1 MRTKL
6 ARTLLIVLGLLVI
19 VVVVMV
25 WKTMPNTVWADGFSL
40 GAFQKIR
47 VGDPES
53 VVIQAIGKPLA
64 RFSEEEPEQWCF
76 GDATHTSGPESSWLD
91 RLRGRPDEADCFYLK
106 QGVVQ
111 GVRRGNS
118 TSLDA
123 LIGKTTDELEKVLGK
138 PAFTVPEGTNVLLR
152 YSAPKQPTDGYEVFL
167 VVLDHDGVVR
177 GTQRYFYRD

>member
-25 WKTMPNTVWADGFSL
+25 WKTMPNTVRADGFSL

-53 VVIQAIGKPLA
+53 TVIQELGRPLA
-64 RFSEEEPEQWCF
+64 TFSEEHPEQWCF
-76 GDATHTSGPESSWLD
+76 GEATHTAGPESSWLN
-91 RLRGRPDEADCFYLK
+91 RVRGHPDEADCFFLK

-111 GVRRGNS
+111 GVRRGAAE
-118 TSLDA
+118 SLDA
-123 LIGKTTDELEKVLGK
+123 LIGKTTDELEKALGK
-138 PAFTVPEGTNVLLR
+138 PTYTVPEGTNLLLR
-152 YSAPKQPTDGYEVFL
+152 YSAPKQPTDAYEVFL
-167 VVLDHDGVVR
+167 VVLDHDGLVR